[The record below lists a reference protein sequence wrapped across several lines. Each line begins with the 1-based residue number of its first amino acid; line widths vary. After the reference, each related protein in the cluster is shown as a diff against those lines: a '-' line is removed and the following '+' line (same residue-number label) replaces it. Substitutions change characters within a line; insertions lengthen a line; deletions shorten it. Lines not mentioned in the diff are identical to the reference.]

1 MGAKNKV
8 VMAITAV
15 LILFVVAV
23 SFYFLILKPSSRPE
37 IGISAPQGWSKI
49 QDLNVAE
56 DSSGV
61 QYQGTGTIE
70 DAVAAFNAE
79 MLKAGWSH
87 VRDENLQKG
96 FTFSVLE
103 KNGYEATIMA
113 VETEPNKIIV
123 SIVVAKSK
131 QELPKELEPPKAD
144 VEGEDLTYVPRF
156 PSSIRIAY
164 ENYSESVFIEYLAPA
179 NITTVTEYYVIE
191 LQAMGWALEGMTVYD
206 NKTEIYA
213 AKTKWGFVTVE
224 IEISKYYDG
233 YTQID
238 VSFTLYH

>member
-1 MGAKNKV
+1 MGTKNKV

-15 LILFVVAV
+15 LILLVVAV

-56 DSSGV
+56 DASGV

-70 DAVAAFNAE
+70 DALATFKAE

-87 VRDENLQKG
+87 VRDETLQEG
-96 FTFSVLE
+96 FTFSVLK

-113 VETEPNKIIV
+113 VETEPNRIIV
-123 SIVVAKSK
+123 SIVAAKSK
-131 QELPKELEPPKAD
+131 QESLKELELPKED

-156 PSSIRIAY
+156 PGSIRIAY
-164 ENYSESVFIEYLAPA
+164 ENYSESVFIEYLAAA
-179 NITTVTEYYVIE
+179 NIITVTEYYAIE
-191 LQAMGWALEGMTVYD
+191 LPAKGWVLEGMTVYD
-206 NKTEIYA
+206 NRTEIYA
-213 AKTKWGFVTVE
+213 TKMKLGFVTVE
-224 IEISKYYDG
+224 IESSKDYDG
-233 YTQID
+233 YTHIG
-238 VSFTLYH
+238 VLFTLQH